1 MSLNGIITPWQEH
14 LFWVEILQDHAI
26 FVDEAL
32 ANEEVHWITI
42 AKRYIGAFTE
52 LRNRIL
58 KTDPALPVSSA
69 TMIQLSNDIY
79 PVVQGY
85 YQFEGYLQHLRIQNK
100 IVVSLTPVYFNGT
113 LLENGEYIRILH
125 YWMNGVPYEPL
136 PLVTLVEMWLEDQ
149 LGHAVLLGNHLD
161 PTEMELIKTT
171 QLYGQQFGA
180 HIVKNTAI
188 RGFLRFTA
196 PNFPVQ
202 QKFARQVA
210 ETVISF
216 YHVVE
221 GVIRDY
227 KETELL
233 SRLTLRFLEHHIP
246 ESCYFLRKLAEYNVE
261 ILGLPNCPLTKP
273 SFE

>member
-1 MSLNGIITPWQEH
+1 MSLNGNITPWQEH

-32 ANEEVHWITI
+32 ANEEVQWIAM
-42 AKRYIGAFTE
+42 AKRYITAFTE

-58 KTDPALPVSSA
+58 MTDPSLPVSSQ
-69 TMIQLSNDIY
+69 TMIQLSKDVY
-79 PVVQGY
+79 PVVHGY
-85 YQFEGYLQHLRIQNK
+85 YQFEGYMQHLRIQNK
-100 IVVSLTPVYFNGT
+100 VVISLTPVYFNGT

-125 YWMNGVPYEPL
+125 NWMNGVPYEPL
-136 PLVTLVEMWLEDQ
+136 PLVTLMEMWLEDQ

-161 PTEMELIKTT
+161 PTEMELVKST
-171 QLYGQQFGA
+171 QAYAQLFSS

-196 PNFPVQ
+196 PNFPAQ

-210 ETVISF
+210 ESVIGF
-216 YHVVE
+216 YRVVE
-221 GVIRDY
+221 GVIQEY
-227 KETELL
+227 QHTELL
-233 SRLTLRFLEHHIP
+233 SRLTLRFLEHHLP
-246 ESCYFLRKLAEYNVE
+246 ETCYFLRKLATYDVE
-261 ILGLPNCPLTKP
+261 ILALPNCPLTKP

>member
-1 MSLNGIITPWQEH
+1 MCLNGIITPWQEH

-32 ANEEVHWITI
+32 ANEEVQWITI

-69 TMIQLSNDIY
+69 TMIQLSKDIY

-125 YWMNGVPYEPL
+125 DWMNGVPYEPL

-171 QLYGQQFGA
+171 QLFSQQFSA
-180 HIVKNTAI
+180 HIVKNTEI

-196 PNFPVQ
+196 PNFPIQ

-210 ETVISF
+210 ETVIRF

-221 GVIRDY
+221 GVIQDY

-233 SRLTLRFLEHHIP
+233 SRLTLRFLEHHLP
-246 ESCYFLRKLAEYNVE
+246 ESCYFLRKLAAYNVE

>member
-1 MSLNGIITPWQEH
+1 MSLNGTITPWQEH

-32 ANEEVHWITI
+32 ANEEVQWITI
-42 AKRYIGAFTE
+42 AKRYIGAFKE

-58 KTDPALPVSSA
+58 KTDSALPVSSA
-69 TMIQLSNDIY
+69 TMIQLSKDIY

-136 PLVTLVEMWLEDQ
+136 PLVTLVDMWLEDQ

-171 QLYGQQFGA
+171 QLFSQQFSA
-180 HIVKNTAI
+180 HIVKNTEI

-196 PNFPVQ
+196 PNFPIQ

-210 ETVISF
+210 ETVILF

-221 GVIRDY
+221 GVIQDY

-233 SRLTLRFLEHHIP
+233 SRLTLRFLEHHLP
-246 ESCYFLRKLAEYNVE
+246 ETCYFLRKLAEYNVE

>member
-1 MSLNGIITPWQEH
+1 MSLNETITPWQEH

-32 ANEEVHWITI
+32 ANEEVQWITI

-58 KTDPALPVSSA
+58 KTDPRLPVSSE
-69 TMIQLSNDIY
+69 TMIQLSKDIY

-125 YWMNGVPYEPL
+125 YWMNGAPYEPL

-149 LGHAVLLGNHLD
+149 LGHAVPRLGND
-161 PTEMELIKTT
+161 PGRNPDGRSAGGGGE
-171 QLYGQQFGA
+171 
-180 HIVKNTAI
+180 
-188 RGFLRFTA
+188 
-196 PNFPVQ
+196 
-202 QKFARQVA
+202 
-210 ETVISF
+210 
-216 YHVVE
+216 
-221 GVIRDY
+221 
-227 KETELL
+227 
-233 SRLTLRFLEHHIP
+233 
-246 ESCYFLRKLAEYNVE
+246 
-261 ILGLPNCPLTKP
+261 
-273 SFE
+273 

>member
-1 MSLNGIITPWQEH
+1 MSLNETITPWQEH

-32 ANEEVHWITI
+32 ANEEVQWITT

-52 LRNRIL
+52 LRNRVL
-58 KTDPALPVSSA
+58 KTDPSLPVSSE
-69 TMIQLSNDIY
+69 TMIQLSKDIY
-79 PVVQGY
+79 PVVHGY

-100 IVVSLTPVYFNGT
+100 IIVSLTPAYFNGT

-171 QLYGQQFGA
+171 QQYAQQFGA

-210 ETVISF
+210 ETVIRF

-227 KETELL
+227 QETELL
-233 SRLTLRFLEHHIP
+233 SRLTLRFLEHHLP
-246 ESCYFLRKLAEYNVE
+246 ETCYFLRKLAEYNVE
-261 ILGLPNCPLTKP
+261 ILALPNCPLTKP

>member
-1 MSLNGIITPWQEH
+1 MSLNGTMTPWQEH

-32 ANEEVHWITI
+32 APEEVQWIAT
-42 AKRYIGAFTE
+42 ARRYIGAFTE
-52 LRNRIL
+52 LRDRVL
-58 KTDPALPVSSA
+58 KTDPSLPVSSD
-69 TMIQLSNDIY
+69 MMVQLSKDIY
-79 PVVQGY
+79 PVALGY
-85 YQFEGYLQHLRIQNK
+85 YQFEGYLQHLRLQNK
-100 IVVSLTPVYFNGT
+100 IVISLTPVYFNGT
-113 LLENGEYIRILH
+113 LLENGEYLRILS
-125 YWMNGVPYEPL
+125 YWTNGTPYEPL
-136 PLVTLVEMWLEDQ
+136 PLVSLMDMWLEDQ

-161 PTEMELIKTT
+161 PTEIELGKST
-171 QLYGQQFGA
+171 QQFAQQFEA

-210 ETVISF
+210 VTVVAF
-216 YHVVE
+216 YRLVE
-221 GVIRDY
+221 EVIREY
-227 KETELL
+227 QHTELL
-233 SRLTLRFLEHHIP
+233 SRLTLRFLEHHLP
-246 ESCYFLRKLAEYNVE
+246 ETCYFLHKLADFNVE